1 MLAEWAIFVVI
12 AVSGFFIFHPLK
24 DIAEHV
30 WEIRL
35 LYLGNCARERMI
47 ADTAACR
54 RARRLE
60 FRRRNLSLDRVVDWT
75 GATTIGR

>member
-1 MLAEWAIFVVI
+1 LKAAAWEAQMLAEWAVFVAI

-35 LYLGNCARERMI
+35 LMQAIARGN
-47 ADTAACR
+47 
-54 RARRLE
+54 
-60 FRRRNLSLDRVVDWT
+60 
-75 GATTIGR
+75 G